1 MVNYIKNLK
10 VHYTFH
16 NINADTTIVL
26 LHGWGQNI
34 EMMDFIA
41 EPFYKEYNVLIIDL
55 PGHGKSEEPKTVWSL
70 EDFAIMVNN
79 LVKSLSLKH
88 ITLIGHSFGGKISI
102 IYAAKYEVD
111 NLILLAS
118 PYKVAI
124 TKLSLKTK
132 IFKRICK
139 IKCLS
144 KYTEKL
150 KKKVGST
157 DYRNATPMMRNI
169 LVKHINTDVTDF
181 CKKITAPTI
190 IIWGTNDTTIGIEN
204 AYELEKLIKDS
215 AVIPF
220 VGGTHF
226 AYLENRGKTIAIID
240 SLLRR

>member
-1 MVNYIKNLK
+1 MFSYQDI
-10 VHYTFH
+10 
-16 NINADTTIVL
+16 NINYKFVDNKSNQSLVF

-34 EMMDFIA
+34 EMMEFVAI
-41 EPFYKEYNVLIIDL
+41 PFYKDYNVLIIDL
-55 PGHGKSEEPKTVWSL
+55 PGHGKSAEPKTVWSL
-70 EDFAIMVNN
+70 KDFALMVNT
-79 LVKSLSLKH
+79 LVKSLKLKN
-88 ITLIGHSFGGKISI
+88 ITLVGHSFGGKIAI
-102 IYAAKYEVD
+102 IYAAKYEID
-111 NLILLAS
+111 NLVLLAS

-124 TKLSLKTK
+124 TKLSFKTK
-132 IFKRICK
+132 VFKKICK

-169 LVKHINTDVTDF
+169 LVKHVNTDVTSY
-181 CKKITAPTI
+181 CKDIKVPTV
-190 IIWGTNDTTIGIEN
+190 IIWGTNDTTVGIEN

-220 VGGTHF
+220 DSGTHF
-226 AYLENRGKTIAIID
+226 AYLEQREKTIAIID